1 MVGIV
6 KGDGEEE
13 GEEKDG
19 VEEEGIVLMDGV
31 TVEVEVEVEIRN
43 PSMN

>member
-6 KGDGEEE
+6 KGDGGEE